1 MSPLAWKL
9 SGQWTL
15 IALELET
22 RDGKKYYDNG
32 PHSKEMERLNKAF
45 SRMHGL
51 SALTN
56 LVGLGVTVWYGFLL
70 AERLQ

>member
-1 MSPLAWKL
+1 MKERKH
-9 SGQWTL
+9 Q
-15 IALELET
+15 ET
-22 RDGKKYYDNG
+22 RDGKKYYDQS
-32 PHSKEMERLNKAF
+32 PQSKEMQRLNKAF
-45 SRMHGL
+45 SRMHGV